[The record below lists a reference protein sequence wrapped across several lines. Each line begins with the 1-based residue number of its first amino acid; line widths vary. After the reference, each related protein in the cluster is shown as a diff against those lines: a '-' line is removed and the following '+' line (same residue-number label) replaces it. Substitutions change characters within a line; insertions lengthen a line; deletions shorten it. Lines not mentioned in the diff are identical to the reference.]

1 MALKD
6 FKTLPGTI
14 EIPNTQDVEQFKR
27 IAQARWTGWEWR
39 KKGSVTITHGDTGT
53 WSSDDAYAIQRQDI
67 VYDPS
72 SSKGLKVYSDAG
84 SDHVSNIEMFGN
96 GRWMPASVWYG
107 MGFESRHVRTGGNE
121 KHDLYIKRYAA
132 IFTHRT
138 SSSYRFYGWNT
149 GNTNRPSGTDYRY
162 DKIHSSMSSTTEIRN
177 WGPDWLFQGLL
188 IGFANN
194 GGGQKTQSYVEVYN
208 LKIGHKYSTLGGQ
221 YRYLP
226 AATRS
231 WSARDKH
238 PVNGTSR
245 ICGFSNPF
253 TT

>member
-1 MALKD
+1 MANKD

-14 EIPNTQDVEQFKR
+14 EIPNSQNVEQFKQ
-27 IAQARWTGWEWR
+27 ISQARWTGSQWR
-39 KKGSVTITHGDTGT
+39 HKGNVIITHGDTGT
-53 WSSDDAYAIQRQDI
+53 WSSDNSYRIDRQENM
-67 VYDPS
+67 YDPS
-72 SSKGLKVYSDAG
+72 SSKGLKVYSSSG
-84 SDHVSNIEMFGN
+84 ESHESNYESYGN

-107 MGFESRHVRTGGNE
+107 LGFESKYNRSGGND

-132 IFTHRT
+132 IFVHRT
-138 SSSYRFYGWNT
+138 SSSYRIYGWNT
-149 GNTNRPSGTDYRY
+149 GNTNRPSGEYRF

-177 WGPDWLFQGLL
+177 WGPDWLFQGIL
-188 IGFANN
+188 IQFANN
-194 GGGQKTQSYVEVYN
+194 GGSGSTQSTVEVYN
-208 LKIGHKYSTLGGQ
+208 LKIGHKYSTIGGQ

-226 AATRS
+226 VTTRS

-245 ICGFSNPF
+245 LCGFTNPF